1 MNIENVRKSLVDFM
15 EQTGTKQAKVAK
27 EMGLSATTISQFLSG
42 VYTGNNED
50 IAKAVEGYLD
60 IATARLK
67 NKNATLFYEGLRNTQ
82 ISMFGATYAHKNC
95 EIVLLSGD
103 AGAGKTTALEY
114 YTSSHSG
121 VIFVTADVCTSSA
134 TAILTEIAGA
144 MGKSV
149 SGTKSRIM
157 KTLIDSLTGTNR
169 LIIIDEADQLTF
181 SALQAIRKLNDKAK
195 VGILLAG
202 NNKIYNQMV
211 MGAKCTEFDQ
221 IRTRI
226 FVRPKVSNEYTIDE
240 VSHIFPNTEDDALR
254 TLLKIA
260 ERESLRTAIKLFN
273 VIAEMGIAGGGK
285 VKAKDIKAVQMQ
297 FLGETA

>member
-1 MNIENVRKSLVDFM
+1 MNIEETRKSLVCFM
-15 EQTGTKQAKVAK
+15 EQTGTRQSKVAK
-27 EMGLSATTISQFLSG
+27 EMGLSPATISQFLNG
-42 VYTGNNED
+42 TYVGNNTD
-50 IAKAVEGYLD
+50 IAKAVEGYIQ

-67 NKNATLFYEGLRNTQ
+67 NKSATVFYEGLRNTQ
-82 ISMFGATYAHKNC
+82 ISTFGATYAHKNC

-240 VSHIFPNTEDDALR
+240 VSYIFPNTEDDALR

>member
-1 MNIENVRKSLVDFM
+1 MKFPDIPSVSAFKRKVR
-15 EQTGTKQAKVAK
+15 
-27 EMGLSATTISQFLSG
+27 TIP
-42 VYTGNNED
+42 E
-50 IAKAVEGYLD
+50 
-60 IATARLK
+60 
-67 NKNATLFYEGLRNTQ
+67 
-82 ISMFGATYAHKNC
+82 YAN
-95 EIVLLSGD
+95 
-103 AGAGKTTALEY
+103 
-114 YTSSHSG
+114 SHSG
-121 VIFVTADVCTSSA
+121 VIFVTVDVCTSSA

-144 MGKSV
+144 IGKSV

-226 FVRPKVSNEYTIDE
+226 FVRPKVSNTYTIDE
-240 VSHIFPNTEDDALR
+240 MQNIFPNTEDDALR

-260 ERESLRTAIKLFN
+260 ERESLRTAIKL
-273 VIAEMGIAGGGK
+273 IAEMGITGGGK
-285 VKAKDIKAVQMQ
+285 VKARDIKAVQMQ
-297 FLGETA
+297 FLSEAV